1 MSYETHFWGTL
12 NLNHPLDD
20 AGRAAFDVFITR
32 PTATTAS
39 GGRRPEAPCR
49 WELTADGASLQ
60 WNGIAKC
67 YDYEPWLRHLIADF
81 MKPRG
86 LQLNGKVR
94 SSGEAE
100 ADEGEIRVIYNKV
113 TVRNVAPAW

>member
-1 MSYETHFWGTL
+1 MSYDTHFWGTL
-12 NLNHPLDD
+12 KLSHPLDEI
-20 AGRAAFDVFITR
+20 GRAAFEKFVAQPVGAITNAASR
-32 PTATTAS
+32 PH
-39 GGRRPEAPCR
+39 APCR
-49 WELTADGASLQ
+49 WELTTDGAGLH

-67 YDYEPWLRHLIADF
+67 YDYEPWLRHIITDF
-81 MKPRG
+81 LKPRG

-94 SSGEAE
+94 VSGEAD

>member
-12 NLNHPLDD
+12 ELNHPLDA
-20 AGRAAFDVFITR
+20 AGRAAFESFVAQPVGAISS
-32 PTATTAS
+32 AAS
-39 GGRRPEAPCR
+39 RPEAPCR
-49 WELTADGASLQ
+49 WELTADGAGLQ

-67 YDYEPWLRHLIADF
+67 YDYEPWLRHIITDF
-81 MKPRG
+81 VKPRG
-86 LQLNGKVR
+86 LQLSGKVR
-94 SSGEAE
+94 FSGEAD